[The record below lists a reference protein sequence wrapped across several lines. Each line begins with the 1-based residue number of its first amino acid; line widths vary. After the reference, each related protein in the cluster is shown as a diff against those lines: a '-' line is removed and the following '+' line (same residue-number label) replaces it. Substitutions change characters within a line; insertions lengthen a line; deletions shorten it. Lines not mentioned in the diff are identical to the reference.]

1 MTRFQLTY
9 PAVFEL
15 IDKQSKGVSL
25 FLGKYT
31 MFDNEKLLDLIM
43 DILGD
48 KIMMEEPD
56 DALILDRN
64 WIEDMIERGQY
75 TEKINA

>member
-1 MTRFQLTY
+1 LTY

-15 IDKQSKGVSL
+15 IEKQSKGIGL

-43 DILGD
+43 DILGA
-48 KIMMEEPD
+48 KIKMEEPD
-56 DALILDRN
+56 DAMILDKN
-64 WIEDMIERGQY
+64 WIEDMIERGHY
-75 TEKINA
+75 SEKLKS